1 MSYNKITLIAN
12 LGRDPELKYTPQGQ
26 AVCELSV
33 ATSEKR
39 KDSNGEQIEETTWF
53 KAILWGKQA
62 EALAKYLF
70 KGQQVYLEGKLRARE
85 WTDKEGRTRTSL
97 EIFVT
102 EIRLLSNR
110 VDNGNSNAVAAKA
123 ASVSGTSKPSTPVYD
138 DTVSEDD
145 IPF

>member
-12 LGRDPELKYTPQGQ
+12 LGREPELKYTPQGQ

-33 ATSEKR
+33 ATNEKR
-39 KDSNGEQIEETTWF
+39 KDSNGEQIQETTWF

-62 EALAKYLF
+62 EALAQYLY
-70 KGQQVYLEGKLRARE
+70 KGQQVYLEGRLRLRE

-97 EIFVT
+97 EISVT
-102 EIRLLSNR
+102 EIRLLGR
-110 VDNGNSNAVAAKA
+110 ADNANGNAVAAKA
-123 ASVSGTSKPSTPVYD
+123 ASTATKSSTSTPVYD

>member
-39 KDSNGEQIEETTWF
+39 KDSNGERIEETTWF

-85 WTDKEGRTRTSL
+85 WTDKEGRTRTS
-97 EIFVT
+97 
-102 EIRLLSNR
+102 
-110 VDNGNSNAVAAKA
+110 
-123 ASVSGTSKPSTPVYD
+123 
-138 DTVSEDD
+138 
-145 IPF
+145 

>member
-12 LGRDPELKYTPQGQ
+12 LGREPELKYTPQGQ

-33 ATSEKR
+33 ATNEKR
-39 KDSNGEQIEETTWF
+39 KDSNGEQIQETTWF

-62 EALAKYLF
+62 EALAQYLY
-70 KGQQVYLEGKLRARE
+70 KGQQVYLEGRLRLRE
-85 WTDKEGRTRTSL
+85 WTDKEGRTRTNL
-97 EIFVT
+97 EISVT
-102 EIRLLSNR
+102 EIQLLGR
-110 VDNGNSNAVAAKA
+110 ADNANAVAAKA
-123 ASVSGTSKPSTPVYD
+123 ASTATKSSTSTPVYD